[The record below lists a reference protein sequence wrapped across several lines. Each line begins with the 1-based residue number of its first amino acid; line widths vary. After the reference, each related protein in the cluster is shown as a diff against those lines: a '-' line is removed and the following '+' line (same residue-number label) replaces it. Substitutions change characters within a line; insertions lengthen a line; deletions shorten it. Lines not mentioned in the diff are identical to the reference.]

1 MDRWATWY
9 RIDSAAGGTEEAG
22 GGVVVGMLI
31 VKFFL
36 SPLCFFIS
44 QVSLLLHLVP
54 SDDFTD
60 ACGITDSIKQA
71 SKDKTV

>member
-1 MDRWATWY
+1 
-9 RIDSAAGGTEEAG
+9 
-22 GGVVVGMLI
+22 MLI